1 MEGKI
6 QPGAGGA
13 RVSGPGGLRFS
24 IVVPSRDRPRRLRS
38 CLDAVSRI
46 AFPRERFETIV
57 VDDGGRESL
66 DPGGWDAAARAE
78 AQVVRQPHAGPGAAR
93 NRGAAKA
100 RGEVLVFLDD
110 DCAPV
115 PDWLEALDRA
125 LAANPGA
132 GVGGRTVNALPENPW
147 SSASQTLID
156 YLYHYYNT
164 GFRPDPMFTTSNL
177 ALPRTEFERVGGFD
191 ERFARAG
198 GEDREICLRWVR
210 AGGRLVYAPDAV
222 VLHSHQLA
230 ARSFVRQHFTYGRGA
245 ADFHRLRGSGPI
257 PEPPSFYRDLIL
269 FPWRR
274 RLRGKGRMSALL
286 ALSQVANAAGYAWEL
301 RPRASRL

>member
-1 MEGKI
+1 MQGKI

-13 RVSGPGGLRFS
+13 RVSGPAGLRFS
-24 IVVPSRDRPRRLRS
+24 IVIPSRDRPRRLRS

-66 DPGGWDAAARAE
+66 DHEGSDAAAQAQ

-93 NRGAAKA
+93 NRGAAEA

-115 PDWLEALDRA
+115 AHWLEALDRA

-177 ALPRTEFERVGGFD
+177 ALPRAEFERVGGFD

-210 AGGRLVYAPDAV
+210 AGGRLVYAPDAL

-274 RLRGKGRMSALL
+274 RLRGKARMSALL